1 MKKIV
6 LDEVNSDVED
16 GIDNLMNDSDI
27 EFVLEESFKNELDS
41 DDEPLNLFVP
51 ESNDHVVK
59 NPTIEKTLE
68 EGCKRKKQRKWQR
81 KRKRQ
86 KKKQRKRN

>member
-16 GIDNLMNDSDI
+16 GIDNLMNDSDT

-41 DDEPLNLFVP
+41 DD
-51 ESNDHVVK
+51 
-59 NPTIEKTLE
+59 
-68 EGCKRKKQRKWQR
+68 
-81 KRKRQ
+81 
-86 KKKQRKRN
+86 